1 MKRTFQ
7 FDFKAGEFVM
17 KNGVP
22 IEVNGQEALK
32 LWIEKCLRTQL
43 GRYKIYENK
52 IYGANIEDLVIGTT
66 YGAGFTS
73 AELKREI
80 ENALMQNE
88 DIKGVTAISLNR
100 TKDVLSVDITVTTA
114 YGEGVK
120 YTYDA

>member
-52 IYGANIEDLVIGTT
+52 IYGANIEDKSE
-66 YGAGFTS
+66 A
-73 AELKREI
+73 KR
-80 ENALMQNE
+80 
-88 DIKGVTAISLNR
+88 S
-100 TKDVLSVDITVTTA
+100 
-114 YGEGVK
+114 
-120 YTYDA
+120 